1 MDATAVIRAELKL
14 DRLLD
19 TALQEAWAFK
29 FHDLS
34 FVPALERVLKIPDDL
49 TFTLEGLHIFHANL
63 LRFLVNRL
71 RYEADVRKHP
81 EILDEDVSDPII
93 ILGLPRS
100 GTTKLQRLI
109 SANPAVQ
116 ATHTWRMFNP
126 APFPGEMRGDASQR
140 IEWTKRMVGIVS
152 ATNESYNR
160 IHEFDVMQGEETSF
174 VPLASFDYVMQ
185 YIPTPSRPYLD
196 WVRTM
201 PRTSPL
207 GYLRKM
213 LQYMQWFDGGKR
225 DRPWV
230 IKNPGHLGEIAELL
244 EVFPNATFVVSQR
257 DIATN
262 VGSIMQMM
270 WEIYS
275 SSFPARDRY
284 LHGAESVEYWSY
296 EMHRYVEQ
304 RGQLG
309 RKLRIVDV
317 PYKRLLEDSIGI
329 AREVHALHGYPLSA
343 AGEAAMRAWEQAN
356 PVHKFGKFHYD
367 IAEFGWQASDVERA
381 FGEVA
386 EQWRGY

>member
-1 MDATAVIRAELKL
+1 MDDISAVRRALKL
-14 DRLLD
+14 PALLGR
-19 TALQEAWAFK
+19 ALQEAPASEFR
-29 FHDLS
+29 DDA
-34 FVPALERVLKIPDDL
+34 FVPALERVLQIPDEL
-49 TFTLEGLHIFHANL
+49 TFTLPGLQMFHANL

-71 RYEADVRKHP
+71 RYEADVQRHP
-81 EILDEDVSDPII
+81 EILEEDVADPII

-109 SANPAVQ
+109 SANPSVQ

-126 APFPGEMRGDASQR
+126 APFPGEQRGDPSLRLKWAKQ
-140 IEWTKRMVGIVS
+140 MVGIVS
-152 ATNESYNR
+152 ATNASYNR
-160 IHEFDVMQGEETSF
+160 IHEFDALQGEETSF
-174 VPLASFDYVMQ
+174 VPLANFDYVMQ
-185 YIPTPSRPYLD
+185 YIPTPSRAYLD
-196 WVRTM
+196 WVRTV

-207 GYLRKM
+207 TYLRKM

-244 EVFPNATFVVSQR
+244 AVFPKATFVISQR

-270 WEIYS
+270 WEIYAT
-275 SSFPARDRY
+275 SFAERDRHA
-284 LHGAESVEYWSY
+284 HGQETVDYWGY

-304 RGQLG
+304 RRKLG
-309 RKLRIVDV
+309 SVLRIVDV
-317 PYKRLLEDSIGI
+317 PYRRLLTDSIGI
-329 AREVHALHGYPLSA
+329 AREVHALHGYPLTQ
-343 AGEAAMRAWEQAN
+343 AGEAAMRAWEQRN

-367 IAEFGWQASDVERA
+367 LADFSWRASDIERA

-386 EQWRGY
+386 EKWRGY